1 LFLIGPDLRS
11 PLLPGGDG
19 RFNLGQ
25 LTLAQALALFPAV
38 RANVES
44 SIAACTLPTG
54 IQCEAQLGL
63 APSGPLFST
72 EFQVPYS
79 LQYSVGVQHELPWKM
94 MMQVDFNYRKGVH
107 EVITY
112 DVNHFFDLHGGPRT
126 AFENS
131 VPYADSSGFST
142 YRAMLLRVDRR
153 FANGFQMTA
162 SYALSRFKAFGGDTL
177 GLGATVTDLNDIR
190 KEFGPAGLDR
200 THRFVVS
207 AIYDLPWARN
217 SSSAFK
223 RAALGGW
230 QVSMISTMFSGQPF
244 SVFLPAFADLS
255 RSGTFQTYLP
265 GTGEGSLGRTVRSAA
280 ELNSLIDAY
289 NNSIPHLGEPCEAD
303 PTERCDAGDASDPN
317 GFFHDPLLRIA
328 HVPNDTLLGGDSII
342 SQDVRV
348 TKTFSFG
355 EKMKLDLIGEVFNL
369 FNVANLSTGGTLGFT
384 LNPEG
389 DGGNPIAPSERTTSV
404 FGTGGPRAFQVAA
417 KFRF

>member
-1 LFLIGPDLRS
+1 L
-11 PLLPGGDG
+11 
-19 RFNLGQ
+19 
-25 LTLAQALALFPAV
+25 QA
-38 RANVES
+38 
-44 SIAACTLPTG
+44 
-54 IQCEAQLGL
+54 
-63 APSGPLFST
+63 
-72 EFQVPYS
+72 
-79 LQYSVGVQHELPWKM
+79 
-94 MMQVDFNYRKGVH
+94 DFNYRKGVH

-112 DVNHFFDLHGGPRT
+112 DVNHAFSAVSGPKS
-126 AFENS
+126 AFGNS

-142 YRAMLLRVDRR
+142 YKAMLLRVDRR
-153 FANGFQMTA
+153 FSGGFQMTA

-177 GLGATVTDLNDIR
+177 GLGATVTDLNNIR

-200 THRFVVS
+200 THRFVLS
-207 AIYDLPWARN
+207 AIYELPFYRTSSN
-217 SSSAFK
+217 SFK
-223 RAALGGW
+223 RNVLGGW

-244 SVFLPAFADLS
+244 SVFLPNFVDLS

-265 GTGEGSLGRTVRSAA
+265 GTGEGTLGRTVRSAA

-289 NNSIPHLGEPCEAD
+289 NASIPHLGEPCEAD

-355 EKMKLDLIGEVFNL
+355 ERMKLDLIGEVFNL

-404 FGTGGPRAFQVAA
+404 FGTGGPRAFQFAA